1 MNRTIW
7 STAIKITQQLN
18 ARSCEH
24 YELVPWGWGLL
35 MAWFGPEL
43 VFTSRIVSKHM
54 RTKYRYIYMSFPIIA
69 RLFLYLGSRYS
80 ISSINWCNTNISYEI
95 ITTRFRT
102 DDWCVSIDM
111 VVTEDRVRS
120 EYDLPYRNPRPTSLK
135 SHFQPCWW
143 RMRSWPE

>member
-1 MNRTIW
+1 
-7 STAIKITQQLN
+7 
-18 ARSCEH
+18 
-24 YELVPWGWGLL
+24 
-35 MAWFGPEL
+35 
-43 VFTSRIVSKHM
+43 
-54 RTKYRYIYMSFPIIA
+54 MSFSIIG
-69 RLFLYLGSRYS
+69 RVFLYLDSRYS

-135 SHFQPCWW
+135 SHFQPRW
-143 RMRSWPE
+143 